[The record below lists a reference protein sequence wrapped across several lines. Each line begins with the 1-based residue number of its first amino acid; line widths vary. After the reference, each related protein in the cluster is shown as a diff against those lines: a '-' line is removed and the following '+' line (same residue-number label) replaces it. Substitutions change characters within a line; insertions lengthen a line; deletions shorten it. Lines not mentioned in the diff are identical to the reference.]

1 MSVQSPLLS
10 YKKPRREYQKDG
22 TPSAPSTPTIANS
35 PTLSVSS
42 LASGGEQSNQS
53 SLPSQPATPVQLHG
67 ARKISS
73 RRKALQ
79 EYYHLQQK
87 KNNATNSNS
96 YGNNNTNTNAEPL
109 TLLTTAV
116 GNNAESHDTVSKNES
131 GSENDTIPHEQK
143 SLHTSDN
150 YSSLKT
156 TEDVERF
163 IQSST
168 PLEILKLR
176 NTLQSRIDSSSQ
188 QRKELMYGHYNKLI
202 KLSQTLGKFSEST
215 VQIPIDGDGDGDG
228 DGFDKLNGLRIFKT
242 DANSGKMVEFD
253 KYLNDCILELK
264 TFNETSVKKMTG
276 PFDNVLEKLNE

>member
-53 SLPSQPATPVQLHG
+53 SLPSQPATPVQSHG

-109 TLLTTAV
+109 TSSTTAV

-215 VQIPIDGDGDGDG
+215 VQIPIGGDGDG

-253 KYLNDCILELK
+253 KYLNDCISELK